1 MSKTIIAIIAVT
13 VLLMSGGAFAFS
25 DAGVSASSSLSVKTV
40 DNFTLSYNSTSGFVN
55 NVSYQT
61 SSGNVVI
68 SDSIYIN
75 GSAPATSGMIS
86 GSQFTFDNGKVLVFG
101 NKMPR
106 AVSLVTYGSLTSAAN
121 MKVNLNEKAKK
132 IDANFQVKSSS
143 SSTLGGLSLD
153 TMLGIKMSEYIIQ
166 NGNFSGFFITDGIVT
181 VSNSGQTLTI
191 TQNTSSKIMAYMPL
205 ISVFVTSGNLA
216 NMIQKYEKDKI
227 AEKFSYNATT
237 GNVTGRNVEF
247 NFNTTT
253 NTLTDLKVK
262 RSGSMDEIISSLSVV
277 GNGSIGQ
284 GVNIPNFDLGSV
296 ETYGSIFLYANSSFI
311 VTFHDNPVAQGTLV
325 IDNSTATIVAPS
337 GSNVTF
343 FATRNTNI
351 QINASAVSSN
361 SDVQAKAVFGFD
373 HKFSSGTGAVRI
385 VTPNNVT
392 EYLLINGGN
401 LNVTGNTIKLNTTS
415 TAMIHFVSPPG
426 LSNLGKYRVALQDA
440 IAKGKI
446 AAQMIINGSTDFGNF
461 TVGFNSTVQSKVT
474 QITHGKVTLTFSAT
488 AGHHTGTDVIIF
500 LSNQFLNGS
509 THVYLKFDGQIVSV
523 TSMND
528 ILNVTSSTNA
538 SYAVYAESSGDVVV
552 LHIPHFS
559 NHTVEI
565 STTPYTT
572 STPVSTGSNGSL
584 GLDITIG
591 AIVVAAVVIIGVA
604 YFIRKK

>member
-25 DAGVSASSSLSVKTV
+25 NAGASASSSLSVKTV

-61 SSGNVVI
+61 SSGNVQI
-68 SDSIYIN
+68 SNSIYIN
-75 GSAPATSGMIS
+75 GSAPATSGMMS

-101 NKMPR
+101 NRMPK
-106 AVSLVTYGSLTSAAN
+106 AVSLVTSGSLTSAAN

-132 IDANFQVKSSS
+132 FDANFQVKSSS
-143 SSTLGGLSLD
+143 SSTLGGLDLNL
-153 TMLGIKMSEYIIQ
+153 MLGIKMNEYVIQ
-166 NGNFSGFFITDGIVT
+166 NGNFSGFFITDGIVA

-191 TQNTSSKIMAYMPL
+191 TQNTSNTVMAHMPL
-205 ISVFVTSGNLA
+205 VSIFVTSGNLK
-216 NMIQKYEKDKI
+216 NMIDMYEKDKV
-227 AEKFSYNATT
+227 AEKFSYNAST

-253 NTLTDLKVK
+253 NTLTNLEVK
-262 RSGSMDEIISSLSVV
+262 RSGSMSELISSIDVT
-277 GNGSIGQ
+277 GNGNIGE
-284 GVNIPNFDLGSV
+284 GVNIPNFELGTV
-296 ETYGSIFLYANSSFI
+296 QTFGSLFLYANSSFI
-311 VTFHDNPVAQGTLV
+311 MSFHDNPVAQGTLV
-325 IDNSTATIVAPS
+325 ISNSTAKIVAPAS
-337 GSNVTF
+337 SNVTF
-343 FATRNTNI
+343 FATRNTDL
-351 QINASAVSSN
+351 QLNASMVSSN
-361 SDVQAKAVFGFD
+361 SDIQAKAVFGFD
-373 HKFSSGTGAVRI
+373 HKFTSGNAAVRI
-385 VTPNNVT
+385 VTANNVT

-401 LNVTGNTIKLNTTS
+401 LNVTGNTITLNTTS

-446 AAQMIINGSTDFGNF
+446 AAQMVINGSTDFGNF
-461 TVGFNSTVQSKVT
+461 TLGFNSSVQSNVT
-474 QITHGKVTLTFSAT
+474 QISHGKVTITFSAT

-509 THVYLKFDGQIVSV
+509 THVYMKFDGQIVSV
-523 TSMND
+523 TSINT

-538 SYAVYAESSGDVVV
+538 SYAVYTESSGDVVV

-572 STPVSTGSNGSL
+572 STPSNNNSD
-584 GLDITIG
+584 GLLITIG

-604 YFIRKK
+604 YFVRKK